1 MKIRFLSLLALL
13 FPTYFFAQESTQQHA
28 PTADENSLLWE
39 ISGKG
44 LAQPS
49 YLFGT
54 IHMINKD
61 DFILTDDTK
70 ATFSK
75 SKKVVFEINT
85 EEMFDLG
92 TQFSLLMK
100 SFMENGKRLR
110 DLVSAEDYK
119 LVEAHFDKIGMPLM
133 LLERVKPMI
142 LSVFAS
148 EDIGSGKMA
157 STDIKSYEI
166 ELTQMAKEQKK
177 LIDGL
182 ETVDFQMSMFDS
194 IPYDVQAKMLVE
206 TLKSEDAGDDQFE
219 KMVELYKN
227 QDLSGMQTMI
237 LSEKDGIGKYD
248 ELLLVNRNKNWI
260 PKMEKIMPQQPTFFA
275 VGAGHL
281 AGESGVIALLRKEGY
296 TLRPIRSK

>member
-166 ELTQMAKEQKK
+166 ELTQMA
-177 LIDGL
+177 
-182 ETVDFQMSMFDS
+182 
-194 IPYDVQAKMLVE
+194 
-206 TLKSEDAGDDQFE
+206 
-219 KMVELYKN
+219 
-227 QDLSGMQTMI
+227 
-237 LSEKDGIGKYD
+237 
-248 ELLLVNRNKNWI
+248 
-260 PKMEKIMPQQPTFFA
+260 
-275 VGAGHL
+275 
-281 AGESGVIALLRKEGY
+281 
-296 TLRPIRSK
+296 

>member
-1 MKIRFLSLLALL
+1 MKIRLFNLL
-13 FPTYFFAQESTQQHA
+13 FLFIPGFVFAQESATTFA

-44 LAQPS
+44 LSQPS

-54 IHMINKD
+54 IHMIAKD
-61 DFILTDDTK
+61 DYILTDETK
-70 ATFSK
+70 AAFSK
-75 SKKVVFEINT
+75 SKKVIFEINT

-100 SFMENGKRLR
+100 SFMDNGKRLR
-110 DLVSAEDYK
+110 DLVNAEDYQ
-119 LVEAHFDKIGMPLM
+119 LVESHFDKIGMPLM

-142 LSVFAS
+142 LSVFAA
-148 EDIGSGKMA
+148 EDFGSGKQN
-157 STDIKSYEI
+157 SGDIKSYEI
-166 ELTQMAKEQKK
+166 ELTQLAKEQKK

-206 TLKSEDAGDDQFE
+206 TLKSEDTGDDQFE
-219 KMVELYKN
+219 KMVELYKSQN
-227 QDLSGMQTMI
+227 LTAMQEMI
-237 LSEKDGIGKYD
+237 LSEKDGIGRYD
-248 ELLLVNRNKNWI
+248 ELLLVNRNINWI
-260 PKMEKIMPQQPTFFA
+260 PKMEKLMPQQSTFFA

-281 AGESGVIALLRKEGY
+281 AGEKGVIALLRKEGY
-296 TLRPIRSK
+296 TLKPIKSK